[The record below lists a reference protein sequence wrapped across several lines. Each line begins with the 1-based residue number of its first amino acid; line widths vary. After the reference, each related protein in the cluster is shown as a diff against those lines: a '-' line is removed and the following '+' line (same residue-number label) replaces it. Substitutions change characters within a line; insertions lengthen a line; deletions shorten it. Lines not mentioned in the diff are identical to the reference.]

1 MGDTEEEMSDSLDTQ
16 QQNDRPQSPG
26 KRMRS
31 KQKSD
36 CQQRGGNY
44 DAESEKDSSEPKGK
58 VADSK
63 SKVNCYKFT
72 LIKLY
77 LHVMFQGKENI
88 VAEDVDWMEK
98 CKNLLNTLCDSEN
111 SIAFRQPVKL
121 LNVPYY
127 LQVIDQPM
135 NLQTVREKL
144 EADNYATP
152 SEFAND
158 VHLIFENFKRCNPIR
173 KLKKT
178 IELSLSFEDH
188 MRHILDSYKRRK
200 AAVES

>member
-1 MGDTEEEMSDSLDTQ
+1 MSDSLDTQ

-77 LHVMFQGKENI
+77 LHVMFQGKENM
-88 VAEDVDWMEK
+88 VGEYVDWKEE
-98 CKNLLNTLCDSEN
+98 CQNLLDILKRSEDAVTSAN
-111 SIAFRQPVKL
+111 
-121 LNVPYY
+121 
-127 LQVIDQPM
+127 
-135 NLQTVREKL
+135 
-144 EADNYATP
+144 P
-152 SEFAND
+152 S
-158 VHLIFENFKRCNPIR
+158 V
-173 KLKKT
+173 
-178 IELSLSFEDH
+178 
-188 MRHILDSYKRRK
+188 
-200 AAVES
+200 